1 MGAWTKNGLC
11 AAAYC
16 LALLFACNRG
26 TAPPHAAVDQALI
39 QVYFSPSGAAGGTTG
54 GTTGSPTAALVDAL
68 DGARASV
75 LVQAY
80 SFTSA
85 PIAAALKRAHERGL
99 DVKVILDKGQRSEKY
114 SSATFLQHA
123 GIPVWIDT
131 KHAIAHNKVM
141 VIDQRT
147 VVTGSFNFT
156 KAAEERNAENLLIID
171 SAQMAG
177 LYMANWERHAGHS
190 ERY

>member
-1 MGAWTKNGLC
+1 MKNRLC
-11 AAAYC
+11 VAFGC
-16 LALLFACNRG
+16 FFLLLACERRA
-26 TAPPHAAVDQALI
+26 APPSQTAVDQALVN
-39 QVYFSPSGAAGGTTG
+39 VYFSPGGG
-54 GTTGSPTAALVDAL
+54 PTAALVEAL
-68 DGARASV
+68 DGAKSTV

-85 PIAAALKRAHERGL
+85 PIAGALKRAHERGL
-99 DVKVILDKGQRSEKY
+99 DVRVILDKGQRSEKY

-123 GIPVWIDT
+123 SIPVWIDT

-141 VIDQRT
+141 VIDGRI

-171 SAQMAG
+171 SPQLAKQ
-177 LYMANWERHAGHS
+177 YIANWERHVGHS